1 MRPHRGFLI
10 FCRLP
15 FSVLAPVDLRRD
27 NSRARG
33 FTVLEP
39 CYFGVCVIF
48 KPCTLGFYGLSR
60 RSPAGFRR
68 LSAPPEPSGNL
79 RGRLRRPC
87 RYNVIFSCPPINGLK
102 TSGTV
107 TEPSAFWNC
116 SIIAGNT
123 REVASPEPLSVCTNC
138 VLPFAS
144 RYLVLFLLA

>member
-1 MRPHRGFLI
+1 M
-10 FCRLP
+10 
-15 FSVLAPVDLRRD
+15 LAPVDLRRD

-39 CYFGVCVIF
+39 CRFGVCVIF
-48 KPCTLGFYGLSR
+48 KPCILGFYGFSR
-60 RSPAGFRR
+60 RSPAGFRS
-68 LSAPPEPSGNL
+68 LSASPEPSGNL
-79 RGRLRRPC
+79 RGRLRRPS
-87 RYNVIFSCPPINGLK
+87 RLKIRADGYAALAYNVIFSCPPINGLK